1 MEQRKITR
9 FLGNLGERKLLS
21 LTLVLFT
28 LAIGIIIGTTIS
40 TKVDAARSGQAVAP
54 DAKPLSIPDPVPLE
68 NEFTKIAKQVR
79 PSVVNIQVEAL
90 PQQQQTSERRAPQE
104 RNRADEFFRRFFGL
118 PEGPFGD
125 APFGDERGRRR
136 PGEGSGVIVDPN
148 GYIITN
154 YHVIEDADRIR
165 VRLFDDTKN
174 GDKLY
179 EAKLIGSDPETDLAV
194 IKIDAKKTLVPAR
207 IGNADAVNVGDWAVA
222 VGSPFG
228 FRESVTVGIVS
239 AKGRE
244 VQEGKPNSFKK
255 FIQTDAAINPGNSG
269 GPLLNIR
276 GEVIGINTAIV
287 SRSGGY
293 EGLGFA
299 LASNIAVDVYNQIIQ
314 GGRVTRGSIGI
325 KFPPDQEASLLR
337 AYGAQ
342 EGGVLVSEVV
352 KGGPAEKAGMKAED
366 VIVEIGGK
374 PVQTGDELIYIVAA
388 TPVDSTIA
396 VVILRDGQRQTL
408 QVRIADRAELFRNE
422 LGFAPEPESGA
433 VEGTEVMFGIAV
445 SNLTKAQREQLE
457 FPSSEGV
464 LVTEVEPASFADDIG
479 IQPNDVIVS
488 INRKSISN
496 LDDIRAIQSA
506 LKPGADVAFKIMRRN
521 PAGGADNPWSTLY
534 VAGVLPEPGRDR
546 L

>member
-1 MEQRKITR
+1 MERNTIGR
-9 FLGNLGERKLLS
+9 FLGNVGERKLLS

-40 TKVDAARSGQAVAP
+40 TKVDAAREGAVAP
-54 DAKPLSIPDPVPLE
+54 DAKPLSIPAAVPLE

-90 PQQQQTSERRAPQE
+90 PRPQTSQRRSPQE
-104 RNRADEFFRRFFGL
+104 RNRADDFFRRFFGL
-118 PEGPFGD
+118 PEGQGEL
-125 APFGDERGRRR
+125 PFGDERGRRR

-154 YHVIEDADRIR
+154 YHVIQDADRIR
-165 VRLFDDTKN
+165 VRLFDDTRN
-174 GDKLY
+174 GERLY

-194 IKIDAKKTLVPAR
+194 IKIDAKKALVPAN
-207 IGNADAVNVGDWAVA
+207 IGNADAVNVGDWAIA

-244 VQEGKPNSFKK
+244 VQEGRPNSFKK

-314 GGRVTRGSIGI
+314 GGKVTRGSIGI
-325 KFPPDQEASLLR
+325 NFQQEQEPALLR
-337 AYGAQ
+337 AYGAND
-342 EGGVLVSEVV
+342 GGVLVGRVV
-352 KGGPAEKAGMKAED
+352 AGGPAEKAGMKGED
-366 VIVEIGGK
+366 VIVEISGK
-374 PVQTGDELIYIVAA
+374 PVRSGDELISIVAA
-388 TPVDSTIA
+388 TPIGSTVPI
-396 VVILRDGQRQTL
+396 VVLRDGQRQTL
-408 QVRIADRAELFRNE
+408 QVRIADRAELFGDE
-422 LGFAPEPESGA
+422 LGLTRPQDSG
-433 VEGTEVMFGIAV
+433 EIQGTEVMFGIAV
-445 SNLTKAQREQLE
+445 SNLTKAQRDQLE
-457 FPSSEGV
+457 FPGSDGV
-464 LVTEVEPASFADDIG
+464 LVTEVEPASFAADMG
-479 IQPNDVIVS
+479 ILPNDIIVS
-488 INRKSISN
+488 INRKTVSS
-496 LDDIRAIQSA
+496 LDDIRSLQNS
-506 LKPGADVAFKIMRRN
+506 LKPGDDVAFKIMRRN
-521 PAGGADNPWSTLY
+521 PAGGSDNPWSTLY
-534 VAGVLPEPGRDR
+534 VAGVLPEAGRDR